1 MRLLQTNPDELKSN
15 SAAALAAADAGFLR
29 GRPRH
34 PRDGEALKVV
44 SADGGAGRVVGL
56 VGEEEV
62 GEEASSCPSLCTSLP
77 STLPSPPSS

>member
-44 SADGGAGRVVGL
+44 SADGGAGGAVGL

-62 GEEASSCPSLCTSLP
+62 DEEASPCLSLCTSLP
-77 STLPSPPSS
+77 STLPSSPSS